1 MFCCLNYWTP
11 RPPMVHNNCAL
22 SLLLKLNVA
31 KLWKLA
37 QSFCCVVKSSK
48 KRLKRGPPF
57 IFHRRILFL
66 PKKEPKLLIKSYS
79 VHTAMCKSF
88 KAERY
93 QLSQADFEDFSWVCF
108 LVWSLILFSPWI
120 RCKSGKEMAVG
131 LCELNFNIFIETKMI
146 KMTTAI
152 YFLAKKCI

>member
-37 QSFCCVVKSSK
+37 QSFCCVVKSLK

-88 KAERY
+88 KAKGY
-93 QLSQADFEDFSWVCF
+93 QSSQADLEDFSWVF
-108 LVWSLILFSPWI
+108 WGGLILDQCLSSLLKVS
-120 RCKSGKEMAVG
+120 RYQKN
-131 LCELNFNIFIETKMI
+131 LNVFIET

-152 YFLAKKCI
+152 YFLAKICI